1 MDSGYNVYEDINKR
15 TGGEIYLG
23 VVGPVRTGKSTF
35 IKNFMEIMV
44 IPELMD
50 EGERQRTIDELPQS
64 SDGRT
69 IMTTE
74 PKFIPKDGAALTL
87 PSGAACKIRLID
99 CVGFVVKDA
108 AGYME
113 EGKERMVKT
122 PWSAQEIP
130 FTRAAELGTRKVI
143 EEHSNIGIIVTTDG
157 SFTDLS
163 REQYVEGEE
172 KTVEECRK
180 TGKPTMIILN
190 TVNPHSESVKN
201 LAEEME
207 QKYNMSVLPLD
218 CKRLKKE
225 DVYRIM
231 ETILSDFPIGRINF
245 FLPKWVEFL
254 DRDHWLKKDL
264 LEQCREMLMNMRLM
278 KDVTKDRLNLEADY
292 IKGVYI
298 QDKQMENGQVNI
310 SVEFEE
316 HYYYEILSDMIGT
329 PITGEYELIATL
341 KELAG
346 KRAEYESIGT
356 ACEQVKGRGYGIVT
370 PTMEEIEIAEPE
382 LIKHGNKYGVKIKA
396 VCPSLHLIQANIETE
411 IAPIVGSEE
420 QAKDLIEYIEMNSK
434 ENPDGIFDT
443 NIFGKTIR
451 QLVDDGIMNKVN
463 RLTEE
468 SQVKLQDTIQKVVND
483 SNGGL
488 VCIII

>member
-44 IPELMD
+44 IPELED
-50 EGERQRTIDELPQS
+50 EGERRRTIDELPQS
-64 SDGRT
+64 SDGKT

-74 PKFIPKDGAALTL
+74 PKFIPKDGAVITL
-87 PSGAACKIRLID
+87 PSGASGRIRLID

-108 AGYME
+108 VGYME
-113 EGKERMVKT
+113 EEKERLVKT
-122 PWSAQEIP
+122 PWSPQEIP
-130 FTRAAELGTRKVI
+130 FTKAAELGTRKVI
-143 EEHSNIGIIVTTDG
+143 NEHSNIGVIVTTDG
-157 SFTDLS
+157 SFTELS
-163 REQYVEGEE
+163 REQYIEGEE
-172 KTVEECRK
+172 QTVSECK
-180 TGKPTMIILN
+180 KSGKPTIIILN
-190 TVNPHSESVKN
+190 TVNPHSDIARN

-207 QKYNMSVLPLD
+207 AQYGMSVLPLN
-218 CKRLKKE
+218 CKKLKKE
-225 DVYRIM
+225 DVYLIM

-264 LEQCREMLMNMRLM
+264 LEQCREMLMKMKVM
-278 KDVTKDRLNLEADY
+278 KDVTKESLSLDADY
-292 IKGVYI
+292 IKGAYI
-298 QDKQMENGQVNI
+298 QDKQLENGQVNI

-341 KELAG
+341 RELAG

-356 ACEQVKGRGYGIVT
+356 ACEQVKGKGYGIVT
-370 PTMEEIEIAEPE
+370 PTMEEIEIADPE

-420 QAKDLIEYIEMNSK
+420 QAKDLIEYIESNSK